1 MITEIK
7 DLSDVQNAA
16 SALETEISKY
26 VVGWPNVIKFLAI
39 GAFTGGH
46 ILIEGVPGTAK
57 TYLAKIFSD
66 TINLSFRRIQS
77 TPDLMPSDIT
87 GSHIF
92 NVKTLEFD
100 FHAGPIFSNIVLVDE
115 INRAPPKTQSAL
127 LEVMQEGQVTIDGD
141 TTALEQP
148 FMIIATKN
156 PIEFAGTFPLPP
168 AQLDR
173 FMARL
178 IMNYPSK
185 EAWIDVLEKKNERGE
200 QIDVEQVLDASSV
213 ISAKKLIHE
222 QVSVP
227 DEVLSF
233 ISGLCNST
241 RNTSRVML
249 GASPTAA
256 VSLLNA
262 SRGHAAIIRGSDK
275 VTIEDVKSVAFDV
288 LNHRLMIKQSDISD
302 SGADDGSRVTAETII
317 TEIIESGGN

>member
-7 DLSDVQNAA
+7 DLSDVQNAVT
-16 SALETEISKY
+16 ALESEISKY

-127 LEVMQEGQVTIDGD
+127 LEVMQEGQVTIDGN
-141 TTALEQP
+141 TTAIEQP

-185 EAWIDVLEKKNERGE
+185 EAWIDILEKKNERGE
-200 QIDVEQVLDASSV
+200 TVEVEQVLDASSV
-213 ISAKKLIHE
+213 ISAKKLIHD
-222 QVSVP
+222 QVTVS
-227 DEVLSF
+227 DDVLSF

-241 RNTSRVML
+241 RNTARVML
-249 GASPTAA
+249 GASPTAS

-262 SRGHAAIIRGSDK
+262 SRGHAAIIRGSDN
-275 VTIEDVKSVAFDV
+275 VTIDDVKAVAFDV
-288 LNHRLMIKQSDISD
+288 LNHRLIVRDLEEGQDTKDYVISKINELLQ
-302 SGADDGSRVTAETII
+302 ATM
-317 TEIIESGGN
+317 ESVQ

>member
-7 DLSDVQNAA
+7 DISDVQNAVT
-16 SALETEISKY
+16 ALESEISKY

-127 LEVMQEGQVTIDGD
+127 
-141 TTALEQP
+141 
-148 FMIIATKN
+148 
-156 PIEFAGTFPLPP
+156 
-168 AQLDR
+168 
-173 FMARL
+173 
-178 IMNYPSK
+178 
-185 EAWIDVLEKKNERGE
+185 
-200 QIDVEQVLDASSV
+200 
-213 ISAKKLIHE
+213 
-222 QVSVP
+222 
-227 DEVLSF
+227 
-233 ISGLCNST
+233 
-241 RNTSRVML
+241 
-249 GASPTAA
+249 
-256 VSLLNA
+256 
-262 SRGHAAIIRGSDK
+262 
-275 VTIEDVKSVAFDV
+275 
-288 LNHRLMIKQSDISD
+288 
-302 SGADDGSRVTAETII
+302 
-317 TEIIESGGN
+317 